1 MGYLHILGGTMKG
14 RKIITP
20 SGSGVRPMPGAVRK
34 SIFEI
39 LRAVIPQKT
48 VYDIF
53 AGSGILGFEAL
64 SRGAKRVYFLEKHR
78 KTCALLEENLVACGI
93 EDKGK
98 VLCLDFLLL
107 THFPRYL
114 EKPEVVFF
122 DPPFAVDC
130 SRVLEKIVQLKSFF
144 QDSLLIIR
152 YPENQ
157 NPFLV
162 CPCFWKE
169 DLRKYGES
177 IIFFGYL
184 RKNLV

>member
-14 RKIITP
+14 RRIITP
-20 SGSGVRPMPGAVRK
+20 SGSGVRPMPGSIRK
-34 SIFEI
+34 SIFEL
-39 LRAVIPQKT
+39 LREIVPQRI

-53 AGSGILGFEAL
+53 AGSGILGFESL
-64 SRGAKRVYFLEKHR
+64 SRGAKRVYFLEKSQEV
-78 KTCALLEENLVACGI
+78 CSLLRRNLIACGM
-93 EDKGK
+93 EDRGK
-98 VLCLDFLLL
+98 ILCLDFLRLHYL
-107 THFPRYL
+107 PRYL
-114 EKPEVVFF
+114 ERPEVVFF

-130 SRVLEKIVQLKSFF
+130 SRVLERIVRLKNFF

-157 NPFLV
+157 SPFLNF
-162 CPCFWKE
+162 PCFREE

-184 RKNLV
+184 RRNFE